1 MVSKEPIKIPD
12 IPKRRYKQHRAK
24 PHNCKSYSFTANDAQ
39 ALIDVSQE
47 FLNRGNP
54 KNERDWI

>member
-12 IPKRRYKQHRAK
+12 IPTRSYKKNRKKRVKHPYE
-24 PHNCKSYSFTANDAQ
+24 SISAQ
-39 ALIDVSQE
+39 AIIDASQE